1 MATSKSARYVATEQQ
16 EEYDEDAD
24 FASFE
29 EPAVDYVAAVEP
41 RCAHC
46 GELLAWHE
54 QTCAATPAPEAAAP
68 RHFAPAPALAFAY
81 ELGRVVQ
88 PAPAAPTRTIVWR
101 GQLRERHPQ
110 TGLVHRVPVY
120 RLDDGYWDC
129 YREEEL
135 RVA

>member
-1 MATSKSARYVATEQQ
+1 MHFADMATSKSARYVATEQQ

-54 QTCAATPAPEAAAP
+54 QACAATPAPEAAAP
-68 RHFAPAPALAFAY
+68 RHF
-81 ELGRVVQ
+81 
-88 PAPAAPTRTIVWR
+88 APAAPTRTIVWR